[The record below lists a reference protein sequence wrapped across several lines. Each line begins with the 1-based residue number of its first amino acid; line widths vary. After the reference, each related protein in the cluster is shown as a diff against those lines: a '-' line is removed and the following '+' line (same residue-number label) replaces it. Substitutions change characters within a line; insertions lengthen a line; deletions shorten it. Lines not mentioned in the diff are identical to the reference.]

1 MKTVLSLILLVF
13 VVAVS
18 FAQAPMQTAQTVTK
32 SEVSASKDATATL
45 VIYRPKRF
53 YGSGLTPSVYIDG
66 EEVARM
72 DNGRYFVVTVKPGT
86 LKITSSMKH
95 DPLPVEAKAGKVE
108 YMEMAILSGTWKG
121 GGRLIPTPAAEAQEA
136 LKKLKPLDQKWAKS
150 PQVSFVLPGEAAAAA
165 K

>member
-1 MKTVLSLILLVF
+1 MK
-13 VVAVS
+13 VVALVLAVFS
-18 FAQAPMQTAQTVTK
+18 LVAICQTDLVAASPADEKPAVAAP
-32 SEVSASKDATATL
+32 KDATATL

-72 DNGRYFVVTVKPGT
+72 DNGRYFVVTAKPGT

-95 DPLPVEAKAGKVE
+95 DPLPVEAKAGQIQ
-108 YMEMAILSGTWKG
+108 YLEMAIMTGTWKG

-150 PQVSFVLPGEAAAAA
+150 DKVSFVLPGEATAAS